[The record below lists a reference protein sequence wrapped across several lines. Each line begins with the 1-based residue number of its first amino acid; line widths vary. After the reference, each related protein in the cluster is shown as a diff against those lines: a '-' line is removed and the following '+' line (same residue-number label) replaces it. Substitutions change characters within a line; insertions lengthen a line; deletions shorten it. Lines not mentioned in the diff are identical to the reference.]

1 MVSNENTVYPKL
13 LGVHEGNNIEVH
25 IGKYGE
31 YLKHNN
37 EKYCIP
43 SWARRFD
50 INLVNAI
57 NVIDYKNMERQRKK
71 VYEESIARET
81 MDSLSNNMDRHM
93 DQQKRLENRQETSK
107 NYYRNSYF

>member
-1 MVSNENTVYPKL
+1 MVSNENTVYPKI
-13 LGVHEGNNIEVH
+13 LGVHEGKNIEVH

-43 SWARRFD
+43 SWARQFD

-57 NVIDYKNMERQRKK
+57 NVIDYKNMQRQRQRDH
-71 VYEESIARET
+71 EESIARET
-81 MDSLSNNMDRHM
+81 MHSLSDNMDRHM
-93 DQQKRLENRQETSK
+93 NQQKKLENRQETSK

>member
-37 EKYCIP
+37 EK
-43 SWARRFD
+43 
-50 INLVNAI
+50 
-57 NVIDYKNMERQRKK
+57 
-71 VYEESIARET
+71 
-81 MDSLSNNMDRHM
+81 
-93 DQQKRLENRQETSK
+93 
-107 NYYRNSYF
+107 